1 MLEKIKS
8 LLCSGAMISMKPSDS
23 EPACISKCNRFRNK
37 QSDSPFSLLS
47 INVVC
52 GHVPHWKHLLNWHW
66 EEWRQVYCTTPSPPH
81 KKIDDWDYLK
91 IQYFK
96 PLFSTPRRASVC
108 LMKQHHLHCRDT
120 VQNTSQTHNRRLVG
134 RLSESFAPGSVWKT
148 NAPVWAWHRHSHAE
162 RTHNTGTQPEG
173 GHLAVCRQSRT
184 ENRIL
189 SIVGHRVRLV
199 VA

>member
-91 IQYFK
+91 IQYFETSILNPK
-96 PLFSTPRRASVC
+96 TCKCVSDEAASSSLPRHCAKHKSNPQQTISGAPQRELRTRLCVKNKRACLGLTST
-108 LMKQHHLHCRDT
+108 
-120 VQNTSQTHNRRLVG
+120 
-134 RLSESFAPGSVWKT
+134 
-148 NAPVWAWHRHSHAE
+148 
-162 RTHNTGTQPEG
+162 
-173 GHLAVCRQSRT
+173 
-184 ENRIL
+184 
-189 SIVGHRVRLV
+189 
-199 VA
+199 